1 MYRIKKVWKNI
12 VDFIKSIGYDIERV
26 TPKYYYNEYD
36 NEYGN
41 KYIDKLYLEK
51 QQIDDDLF

>member
-26 TPKYYYNEYD
+26 TPKDYH